1 MRKRRMTA
9 RAIESI
15 SDQQNDEGDYMP
27 REFADW
33 REIPSESLERRYRP
47 TALEFTDPSPL
58 DDGPS
63 FTSLMPPLRKSYRL
77 GVFVQ

>member
-33 REIPSESLERRYRP
+33 REIPSESLERRYSRGSGRGLWEHIYLSA
-47 TALEFTDPSPL
+47 TKPS
-58 DDGPS
+58 
-63 FTSLMPPLRKSYRL
+63 TREEMKSL
-77 GVFVQ
+77 

>member
-33 REIPSESLERRYRP
+33 REIPSESLERRYSRG
-47 TALEFTDPSPL
+47 ADADFGS
-58 DDGPS
+58 
-63 FTSLMPPLRKSYRL
+63 TST
-77 GVFVQ
+77 